1 MKNVVRKKG
10 INPEVALKK
19 GGTLG
24 FEFGV
29 IFLGG
34 LGVKSG
40 IILVSTSWAAGRCA
54 AGSGLHDF
62 PQR

>member
-10 INPEVALKK
+10 INPE

-24 FEFGV
+24 FDFGV